1 MNMKNILKSFKLNE
15 NNISMLLGAAV
26 IVIVGFL
33 VVNYFRNIEDN
44 GTTLPSGGT
53 STEQTAIKLPTS
65 HVVGSGET
73 LWSIAEK
80 YYKSGYNWVDIQKA
94 NNLSDAS
101 VITKGQTLTIPSV
114 EAKTATTKT
123 SQLISEATPSA
134 SPIAIASPTPNEIAV
149 PATISGTTKGGTE
162 TVKTENT
169 QISGD
174 TYTVV
179 HGDNLWTIAVKAYGN
194 GYKWSQIAN
203 ANKLVHPGIIHA
215 GNVLQ
220 IPR

>member
-1 MNMKNILKSFKLNE
+1 MKNILKSFKLNE

-44 GTTLPSGGT
+44 GITLPSGGT
-53 STEQTAIKLPTS
+53 STEQAAIKLPTS
-65 HVVGSGET
+65 HIVGSGET

-80 YYKSGYNWVDIQKA
+80 YYRSGYNWVDIQKE
-94 NNLSDAS
+94 NNLSNAS
-101 VITKGQTLTIPSV
+101 VITKGQTLVIPNV
-114 EAKTATTKT
+114 EARTATTKS
-123 SQLISEATPSA
+123 SQLLAEATPSA
-134 SPIAIASPTPNEIAV
+134 SPIAIVSPTPTEAAI
-149 PATISGTTKGGTE
+149 PSTISGTTKGGTE
-162 TVKTENT
+162 NVLTGGT

-194 GYKWSQIAN
+194 GYKWAQIAN
-203 ANKLVHPGIIHA
+203 ANKLVHPGTIHA
-215 GNVLQ
+215 GNILQ

>member
-1 MNMKNILKSFKLNE
+1 MKNILKSFRLNE

-33 VVNYFRNIEDN
+33 VVNYFRNIDDN

-65 HVVGSGET
+65 HVVESGET
-73 LWSIAEK
+73 LWSIAER
-80 YYKSGYNWVDIQKA
+80 YYQSGYNWVDIQKA
-94 NNLSDAS
+94 NNLTDAS
-101 VITKGQTLTIPSV
+101 VITKGQTLTIPNV
-114 EAKTATTKT
+114 EAKTATTNKPT
-123 SQLISEATPSA
+123 QVVAEATPSA
-134 SPIAIASPTPNEIAV
+134 SPVAVVSPTPTEEITQ
-149 PATISGTTKGGTE
+149 ATTSGTTKGGVE
-162 TVKTENT
+162 IGKAENA
-169 QISGD
+169 QIAGD
-174 TYTVV
+174 SYTVV

-194 GYKWSQIAN
+194 GYKWTQIAK
-203 ANKLVHPGIIHA
+203 ANKLVHPGTIHA